1 MKISVLTIFPESFE
15 SFLATPV
22 VKRAIDKGLAEIEIV
37 DLREYAGGSF
47 RHIDDS
53 PYGGGPGMIMRCQP
67 ILDALAA
74 ARTQQSHAVML
85 SPKGRRY
92 DQKCARRYAAMDH
105 IILLCGHYEGIDARV
120 ESHFDE
126 QLSLGDYILTGGEL
140 AAQVVIDSVVRLLK
154 GALRET
160 ATTDESH
167 ENGLL
172 EYPQYTHP
180 AVYEGEAV
188 PEVLLSGNHKA
199 IEDWRRTQAL
209 LITRQNRPDLFEA
222 YPLSNHDKELLKTAD
237 QKADQ
242 ALE

>member
-15 SFLATPV
+15 SFLNTPV
-22 VKRAIDKGLAEIEIV
+22 VKRALDKGLVEIELV
-37 DLREYAGGSF
+37 DIREYAGGSF

-67 ILDALAA
+67 VLEALASV
-74 ARTQQSHAVML
+74 RNEQSHSVML
-85 SPKGRRY
+85 SPKGHQY
-92 DQKCARRYAAMDH
+92 SQKDARRYAELEH
-105 IILLCGHYEGIDARV
+105 IVLLCGHYEGIDARV
-120 ESHFDE
+120 EPYFDE

-154 GALRET
+154 GALRDT

-180 AVYEGEAV
+180 AIYNGDAV
-188 PEVLLSGNHKA
+188 PDVLLSGNHKA

-209 LITRQNRPDLFEA
+209 LLTREKRPDLFEA
-222 YPLSNHDKELLKTAD
+222 YSLTEHEKELLE
-237 QKADQ
+237 KAD
-242 ALE
+242 AVI